1 MIELALI
8 EEKNQTRIK
17 ISKKDWEQSPRLREV
32 FKNMQPEKQSSRFI
46 YFVVDGDYL
55 NRNK

>member
-8 EEKNQTRIK
+8 EETKQTRIK
-17 ISKKDWEQSPRLREV
+17 ISMEDWERIHWLKEA

>member
-8 EEKNQTRIK
+8 EQTNQTRIK
-17 ISKKDWEQSPRLREV
+17 ISKVEWERNHWLKEA
-32 FKNMQPEKQSSRFI
+32 FKNMQPEKESSRYI